1 MRRRLVHPLRLAVLA
16 CSVASAS
23 ADAQAARSHDSVR
36 VLRFQPD
43 SAATPVAPVVITF
56 DRPVAPELDASI
68 APESLLAI
76 TPARAHRSYWRD
88 PSTLVAEFD
97 AFWAPGSSYE
107 VRLAPQLRAA
117 RGQPFARHGPWR
129 VRVQMPRLLE
139 AMPIGTAY
147 EENGEYPR
155 VVDRSA
161 HVNLVFS
168 NAVPAPMLAGR
179 IWFVGDACAK
189 RDSVRLDVMSIRPIA
204 EDDSYHLKEAGGYD
218 RDRRLDSLRRV
229 VEVRAERAPP
239 QDIRLRIAPVFS
251 LASIETGTP
260 QQEQSTCARSSCE
273 AGVLFPRFT
282 QPVSREELL
291 AHVRIDG
298 RAPRL
303 A

>member
-1 MRRRLVHPLRLAVLA
+1 MRRRLVHPLRLAALA

-23 ADAQAARSHDSVR
+23 AGAQAAGSRDSVR

-107 VRLAPQLRAA
+107 VRLAPELRAA
-117 RGQPFARHGPWR
+117 GGQPLARRAPWR
-129 VRVQMPRLLE
+129 VRVQSPQLYE
-139 AMPIGTAY
+139 AMPFGATY

-155 VVDRSA
+155 VVDPSA

-168 NAVPAPMLAGR
+168 NAVSAPMLAGR
-179 IWFVGDACAK
+179 LWFVGDACTP
-189 RDSVRLDVMSIRPIA
+189 RDSVRLGVLSIRPIA
-204 EDDSYHLKEAGGYD
+204 DGDSYHLKEAGGYD
-218 RDRRLDSLRRV
+218 
-229 VEVRAERAPP
+229 
-239 QDIRLRIAPVFS
+239 
-251 LASIETGTP
+251 
-260 QQEQSTCARSSCE
+260 
-273 AGVLFPRFT
+273 
-282 QPVSREELL
+282 
-291 AHVRIDG
+291 
-298 RAPRL
+298 
-303 A
+303 